1 MPIASSW
8 LKRLQV
14 LAPPFRQAQGSER
27 DAPAL
32 PSALVATSN
41 FKVGCSTF
49 DIFYTMSE
57 QLPAPADFAAPI
69 NGQPDLL
76 IIAGEHSG
84 DEHAAQLVADM
95 RLKHPDLKVACLG
108 GVELKAAEAQLLYD
122 LTAVSIVGF
131 VEVVRHYGFFKTL
144 FDRTLNW
151 IERYR
156 PKHIC
161 FVDYPGFNLRIAE
174 QLLERGLSKKGGG
187 EIGISYYIGPQV
199 WAWKP
204 KRRFKMAR
212 TLDRLGVIFPFEVEC
227 FADTELPTEFVGH
240 PFVRET
246 YQAPLSYD
254 VSAPVLLLP
263 GSRTA
268 AVGRIFPLL
277 WQGFQIGQK
286 TKPDLKAKVVYPS
299 QRIRDV
305 LQTVLQE
312 YPALQNSI
320 ELVRNEQDVLPAS
333 AVLMSSG
340 TMSLACALSGIP
352 GAIVYRLN
360 PISYWL
366 GRLLVKIPYIGIA
379 NLLLERPLHPEFIQ
393 GAAKPKRLAEQMLTA
408 LDDPQAATAAAG
420 GAAELRG
427 LLHAG
432 SDASAGEWLLQACE
446 FGSR

>member
-1 MPIASSW
+1 
-8 LKRLQV
+8 
-14 LAPPFRQAQGSER
+14 
-27 DAPAL
+27 
-32 PSALVATSN
+32 
-41 FKVGCSTF
+41 
-49 DIFYTMSE
+49 MSE

-108 GVELKAAEAQLLYD
+108 GVELKAEGAQLLYD

-131 VEVVRHYGFFKTL
+131 VEVVRHYSFFKAL
-144 FDRTLNW
+144 FDRTLDW

-187 EIGISYYIGPQV
+187 DIGISYYIGPQV
-199 WAWKP
+199 WAWKA

-240 PFVRET
+240 PFVRDD
-246 YQAPLSYD
+246 YQLPLSYD
-254 VSAPVLLLP
+254 ASAPVLLLP

-277 WQGFQIGQK
+277 LQGFQLAQK
-286 TKPDLKAKVVYPS
+286 TKPELKAKVVYPS
-299 QRIRDV
+299 QRIRAV
-305 LQTVLQE
+305 LETVLQE
-312 YPALQNSI
+312 YPALQSSI
-320 ELVRNEQDVLPAS
+320 ELVRNEEDGLPAS

-360 PISYWL
+360 PLSYWL
-366 GRLLVKIPYIGIA
+366 GRILVKIPYIGIA
-379 NLLLERPLHPEFIQ
+379 NLLLKRPLHPEFIQ
-393 GAAKPKRLAEQMLTA
+393 GAAKPNRLAEQILTA
-408 LDDPQAATAAAG
+408 LDDPQAGQAAAA
-420 GAAELRG
+420 GAAELGG

-432 SDASAGEWLLQACE
+432 SGVSTADWLLEACE
-446 FGSR
+446 IGSDAAK